1 MIKKKHRFEHLA
13 ATGGYHC
20 GTHTACNPSIR
31 KIMGPLALNMKVLT
45 LFKILFMVLTKSIIL
60 VGKYCNM

>member
-45 LFKILFMVLTKSIIL
+45 LLSLFMVLTKSIIL